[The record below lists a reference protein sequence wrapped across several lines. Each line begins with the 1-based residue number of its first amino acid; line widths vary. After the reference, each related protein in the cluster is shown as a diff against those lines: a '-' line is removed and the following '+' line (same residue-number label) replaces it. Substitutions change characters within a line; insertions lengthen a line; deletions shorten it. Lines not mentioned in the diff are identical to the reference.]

1 MGAGQVK
8 QALEKGTLEKEVTCS
23 LCQDICKKP
32 KELPCDHIYCK
43 KCLKG
48 LALRSLDKTISCPK
62 CQNVTDIPKNDVNE
76 FPSASDVNHLD
87 KDSVQE
93 PGDETDHHRKD
104 ASAADNPNP
113 QTCVTHN
120 AQPLV
125 LYCETCKT
133 KLCLDCAMKTKEHD
147 RHELD
152 YIEKVAK
159 KYRKKH
165 ENRLQLTK
173 GYGSILS
180 QVQPIVSEA
189 PSIIVSKEKI
199 NLKEIDHAFDELH
212 KTLEKSKQAMMKQLF
227 EKYQSALNT
236 ALENKRQIEEVQAEM
251 AHVTTLVEAALEGQD
266 EAFFTQEEQIENDVK
281 KLRKRM
287 EQFVSKIE
295 PSLPVPQVMSCEM
308 LQKQLDVNNF
318 FYSPADPKKCRIL
331 DLVNQPLP
339 GQIYTLT
346 VNLVDS
352 KGNRCWKRSQAVTG
366 ELYSLRDHT
375 TTAGVIQHRSPG
387 SINVSFKTP
396 KRGRNEV
403 KIMIRGNHIRDSP
416 KIINFLKPLSQFD
429 QPMIKQVGNL
439 ERSAGLTTCGD
450 SLLAVEYSRNRILKY
465 NTVFEITLTAEY
477 GQDILKGPI
486 AITKDQQMNIYVST
500 VKDHKIHK
508 FTYNGVHV
516 KSIGTQ
522 GTLPG
527 QFNFPMGL
535 CINSRE
541 ELYVCDSRNNRVQ
554 VLDLQLKFKRMLG
567 GRSEGRSPFWFPSD
581 VAFDSSDNIYVCD
594 SHNDQIR
601 VFTPNGVSI
610 RFHFIGN
617 KHFGS
622 EEAPLQ
628 LPLNLCIFN
637 DLLYVTQTKQ
647 NYITVLKTTGELV
660 KRFGQGVLQQPE
672 GIEVD
677 ADGYVYVSSHRS
689 RIFVF

>member
-8 QALEKGTLEKEVTCS
+8 QALEKEVTCS
-23 LCQDICKKP
+23 LCQDTCKKP
-32 KELPCDHIYCK
+32 NKLPCDHIYCK

-62 CQNVTDIPKNDVNE
+62 CQNDTDIPKNDVNE
-76 FPSASDVNHLD
+76 FPSVSDVNHLD

-93 PGDETDHHRKD
+93 PGDETDQHRKD
-104 ASAADNPNP
+104 ASAAGNPNLH
-113 QTCVTHN
+113 TCVTHN

-189 PSIIVSKEKI
+189 PSVIVSKEKI

-236 ALENKRQIEEVQAEM
+236 ALENKRQIEEVQVEI

-266 EAFFTQEEQIENDVK
+266 EALFIQEEQIENDVK

-287 EQFVSKIE
+287 DQFVSTAE

-308 LQKQLDVNNF
+308 LQKQLDVSNF
-318 FYSPADPKKCRIL
+318 FDSPADPKKCRIL

-346 VNLVDS
+346 VNLVNS
-352 KGNRCWKRSQAVTG
+352 KGNRCWKGSQAVTG
-366 ELYSLRDHT
+366 ELCSLRDHT

-403 KIMIRGNHIRDSP
+403 QIMIRGSHIRDSP
-416 KIINFLKPLSQFD
+416 KIINFLKPLSQFS
-429 QPMIKQVGNL
+429 QPIKQVGSL
-439 ERSAGLTTCGD
+439 ERPAGLTTCGD

-465 NTVFEITLTAEY
+465 NTAFTLTAEY
-477 GQDILKGPI
+477 GGDKLKGPI
-486 AITKDQQMNIYVST
+486 ALTRDRQMNIYVTT
-500 VKDHKIHK
+500 VQDHKVHK
-508 FTYNGVHV
+508 FTCNGTHV
-516 KSIGTQ
+516 KSIGTK
-522 GTLPG
+522 GMLPG

-535 CINSRE
+535 CVNSRE

-567 GRSEGRSPFWFPSD
+567 GRSEGRGSFWFPSD
-581 VAFDSSDNIYVCD
+581 VAFDGSDNVYVCD
-594 SHNDQIR
+594 SHSYNNQIR
-601 VFTPNGVSI
+601 AFTPNGESI
-610 RFHFIGN
+610 TFRFVGN

-622 EEAPLQ
+622 EE
-628 LPLNLCIFN
+628 LPLPFPLNVCIFN

-647 NYITVLKTTGELV
+647 NHITVLKTTGELV
-660 KRFGQGVLQQPE
+660 KRIGQGVLQQPE